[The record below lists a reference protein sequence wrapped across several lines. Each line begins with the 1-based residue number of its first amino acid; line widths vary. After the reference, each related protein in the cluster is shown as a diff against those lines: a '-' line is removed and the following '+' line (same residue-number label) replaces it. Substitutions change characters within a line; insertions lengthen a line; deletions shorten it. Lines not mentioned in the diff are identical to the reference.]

1 MAGRETKFEEM
12 LEKRGGAGVKFLRCP
27 FLWLPL
33 RLRVLEVAG
42 SGLGHLAT
50 CALML
55 RASGA
60 DAIPELGQPGLRR
73 NLHNGR
79 MLAVLVALRRL
90 VVSQG
95 GRRLVSGTWSGR
107 LLRESGL

>member
-1 MAGRETKFEEM
+1 MVTKFEEM
-12 LEKRGGAGVKFLRCP
+12 LERRSGAGVKFLRC
-27 FLWLPL
+27 LVVWLPL
-33 RLRVLEVAG
+33 RLRVRALAG

-50 CALML
+50 CALTL

-60 DAIPELGQPGLRR
+60 DAIPELWHPGLRR
-73 NLHNGR
+73 NLHKGR

-95 GRRLVSGTWSGR
+95 EGDWRQGPGRCAS
-107 LLRESGL
+107 

>member
-1 MAGRETKFEEM
+1 M
-12 LEKRGGAGVKFLRCP
+12 
-27 FLWLPL
+27 
-33 RLRVLEVAG
+33 AG
-42 SGLGHLAT
+42 SGLGHLAS

-73 NLHNGR
+73 NLHKGR

-95 GRRLVSGTWSGR
+95 GRRLETEFWSER
-107 LLRESGL
+107 LLREGGL